1 MQLTAKTSALILC
14 LTLTGSLALADE
26 VVITYRSGV
35 VQQVPLQEPTE
46 QIQQISY
53 RKQASGQP
61 PAVPDTT
68 APKAPQAAAPQQQR
82 KASTTKTAPASVPEP
97 KASTEKIPI
106 KLKWAQP
113 KDSW

>member
-1 MQLTAKTSALILC
+1 MQQLTATTSALILC

-35 VQQVPLQEPTE
+35 VQQVPLLEPTE

-53 RKQASGQP
+53 RKQGAAQAPG
-61 PAVPDTT
+61 AV
-68 APKAPQAAAPQQQR
+68 APQVAAPQQQQP
-82 KASTTKTAPASVPEP
+82 ATGTSAPVAPPASEP
-97 KASTEKIPI
+97 KATTEKIPI

-113 KDSW
+113 KDNW